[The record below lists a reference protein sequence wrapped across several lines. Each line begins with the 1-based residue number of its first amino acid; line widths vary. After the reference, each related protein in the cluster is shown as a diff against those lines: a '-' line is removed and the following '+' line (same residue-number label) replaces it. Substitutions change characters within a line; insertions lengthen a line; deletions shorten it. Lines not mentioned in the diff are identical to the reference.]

1 MLLHLSRDK
10 KISDVQQAFS
20 DEYPYLKLEFSQPV
34 PGGPAPVATKRLP
47 GTTTLKEAG
56 LSIDGVI
63 DIQDDMTVS
72 ALEQILYY
80 EFGLNGQVSRQS
92 GKLWLETRMTD
103 KWTLEKQNEHGRE
116 LTAPSG
122 Q

>member
-1 MLLHLSRDK
+1 MLLHLSKGK
-10 KISDVQQAFS
+10 KISDVQKAFT

-34 PGGPAPVATKRLP
+34 PGGPAPVATKKLP
-47 GTTTLKEAG
+47 GTTSLKDAG
-56 LSIDGVI
+56 LNIDGFI

-72 ALEQILYY
+72 DLEKILYY
-80 EFGLNGQVSRQS
+80 DFGLNGQVSRQS